1 MAINFKKLSKKFSG
15 KKVLVTGHTGFK
27 GSWLVLI
34 LKFLGAKVIGVSD
47 KLVSSPSH
55 FQLIKKHNNKNTIQK
70 TSRATTLYLDMLYI
84 ELIVLHRRIFLGRR
98 GSIQWTRILWRIDR

>member
-1 MAINFKKLSKKFSG
+1 MGTKYAPPAAMLPVG
-15 KKVLVTGHTGFK
+15 
-27 GSWLVLI
+27 
-34 LKFLGAKVIGVSD
+34 GALHSTDPSPVCTHPPIGRKEKEKRSR
-47 KLVSSPSH
+47 KIH

-84 ELIVLHRRIFLGRR
+84 ELIVLHRRIFPGRR